1 MFFIFLFFSNK
12 YQTFFAFSP
21 FFYYSFKVKW
31 KTAIHKLHFQFISDN
46 FKDCLS
52 PRSIIKIYI
61 KLFFSVFKFYYWQ
74 QQFVLLP
81 TGVKEKKKEMTLFVK
96 DRHEQQSYILWF
108 LKWNMNKTFRI
119 HPTMK
124 RYQLAFHFFSGFWV
138 ILSTVLE
145 QWCCGT
151 FSFFTALQI
160 IKCWI

>member
-1 MFFIFLFFSNK
+1 MCFFLFFLQQISNILC
-12 YQTFFAFSP
+12 FFL
-21 FFYYSFKVKW
+21 FFYSFKVKW

-61 KLFFSVFKFYYWQ
+61 KLFFLFLNFIIGNNSLSCFQ
-74 QQFVLLP
+74 QES
-81 TGVKEKKKEMTLFVK
+81 KKKKKEMTLFVK

-124 RYQLAFHFFSGFWV
+124 RYQLAFHFFTGFWV

-151 FSFFTALQI
+151 FSFFTALEI